1 MKLRRFSK
9 RAAYVTS
16 AAIAALLVA
25 GVAFAYFTSTG
36 SGTGTATVGTSADNI
51 EVTGTVTDL
60 LYPDGPGAEVT
71 FTATNPEA
79 FDQKLSTIELSGV
92 TTTAVGCDTD
102 VFHMADVVVGPEGNL
117 APNATNVA
125 LTATGTLY
133 MDDNGLNQ
141 DDCKNATLDLT
152 FTTS

>member
-1 MKLRRFSK
+1 MKLRKMTK

-25 GVAFAYFTSTG
+25 SVAFAYFTSTG

-51 EVTGTVTDL
+51 EVTGTVTAL
-60 LYPDGPGAEVT
+60 LYPGGPGAEVT
-71 FTATNPEA
+71 FTATNPED
-79 FDQKLSTIELSGV
+79 FNQKLSTIRL
-92 TTTAVGCDTD
+92 TAVDAPDGCDPS
-102 VFHMADVVVGPEGNL
+102 VFHMADVAVGAEGNL
-117 APNATNVA
+117 DPGPTA

-133 MDDNGLNQ
+133 MDDNDANQ
-141 DDCKNATLDLT
+141 DSCKNATLDLT

>member
-1 MKLRRFSK
+1 MELRRSSK
-9 RAAYVTS
+9 RIAYVAS

-51 EVTGTVTDL
+51 EVTGTVADL
-60 LYPDGPGAEVT
+60 LYPGGPGAEVT
-71 FTATNPEA
+71 FTATNPED
-79 FDQKLSTIELSGV
+79 FNQKLSTISL
-92 TTTAVGCDTD
+92 TAVDGPVGCDTS
-102 VFHMADVVVGPEGNL
+102 VFHMADVAVGAEGNL
-117 APNATNVA
+117 APNATDVA

-141 DDCKNATLDLT
+141 DACKNASLDLT
-152 FTTS
+152 FATS